1 MNHQIISVNLHDT
14 LIYLFFSTLFPHFAD
29 QGYTNIKNNVNIKN
43 SQGLDRMQKHLL
55 LPLFLSIGLLMQG
68 CGSKEAAQPET
79 PPAKVS
85 VLNIQ
90 PQSVNFSENLPA
102 RVQAFRTAEI
112 RPQVGGII
120 EKVLF
125 TQGSEVKAGQ
135 ALYKINS
142 ETFQADVNSNRAS
155 LNKAE
160 AEVARL
166 KVQLERYQQL
176 LPSNAI
182 SKQEVSNAQAEYRQ
196 ALADVAQMKALLTR
210 QNLNLQYA
218 TVRAPISGRIGQSF
232 VTEGALV
239 GQGDSN
245 KMATVQQID
254 KVYVD
259 IKQSISEYERLQTA
273 LQNGELSANDQKTF
287 RISNS
292 HGQPYNVTARM
303 LFEDINVDPETG
315 DVTIRIEV
323 NNPERK
329 LLPGMYVRV
338 DINRAS
344 VPQALLIP
352 AQAIQRNINGEPQ
365 VYVINTKGTADIRP
379 IELGQQYEQYYIA
392 NKGLKAGDKVVVE
405 GIERIQ
411 PNQKLELSVWKV
423 PVNTTANSS
432 VHAESAATQG
442 AQ

>member
-1 MNHQIISVNLHDT
+1 
-14 LIYLFFSTLFPHFAD
+14 
-29 QGYTNIKNNVNIKN
+29 
-43 SQGLDRMQKHLL
+43 MQKHLL
-55 LPLFLSIGLLMQG
+55 LPLFLSIGLVIQG
-68 CGSKEAAQPET
+68 CSSEEKKPVEA
-79 PPAKVS
+79 PPAKVT
-85 VLNIQ
+85 VLSLK

-102 RVQAFRTAEI
+102 RVHAFRTAEI

-142 ETFQADVNSNRAS
+142 ETFQADVRSNQAS

-196 ALADVAQMKALLTR
+196 ALADVAQMKALLAR

-239 GQGDSN
+239 SQGDTN
-245 KMATVQQID
+245 TLATIQQID

-259 IKQSISEYERLQTA
+259 VKQSIGEYERLQTA
-273 LQNGELSANDQKTF
+273 LQNGELSANSDKTV

-292 HGQPYNVTARM
+292 HGQFYNVSAKM

-315 DVTIRIEV
+315 DVTIRIVV

-338 DINRAS
+338 NIDRAS
-344 VPQALLIP
+344 VPQALLVP
-352 AQAIQRNINGEPQ
+352 SQAIQRNNNGDPQ
-365 VYVINTKGTADIRP
+365 VYVINAKGLADVRP
-379 IELGQQYEQYYIA
+379 IELGQQYEQFYLV
-392 NKGLKAGDKVVVE
+392 NKGLKVGDKVIVE
-405 GIERIQ
+405 GVDRIK
-411 PNQKLELSVWKV
+411 PNQKLEITNWKA
-423 PVNTTANSS
+423 PS
-432 VHAESAATQG
+432 TQG

>member
-14 LIYLFFSTLFPHFAD
+14 LIYLLFSTLFPHFAD

>member
-1 MNHQIISVNLHDT
+1 
-14 LIYLFFSTLFPHFAD
+14 
-29 QGYTNIKNNVNIKN
+29 
-43 SQGLDRMQKHLL
+43 MQKHLL
-55 LPLFLSIGLLMQG
+55 LPLFLSIGLVIQG
-68 CGSKEAAQPET
+68 CSSEEKKPVEA
-79 PPAKVS
+79 PPAKVT
-85 VLNIQ
+85 VLSLK

-102 RVQAFRTAEI
+102 RVHAFRTAEI

-142 ETFQADVNSNRAS
+142 ETFQADVRSNQAS

-196 ALADVAQMKALLTR
+196 ALADVAQMKALLAR

-239 GQGDSN
+239 SQGDTN
-245 KMATVQQID
+245 TLATIQQID

-259 IKQSISEYERLQTA
+259 VKQPIGEYERLQTA
-273 LQNGELSANDQKTF
+273 LQNGELSANSDKTV

-292 HGQPYNVTARM
+292 HGQFYNVSAKM

-338 DINRAS
+338 NIDRAS
-344 VPQALLIP
+344 VPQALLVP
-352 AQAIQRNINGEPQ
+352 SQAIQRNNNGDPQ
-365 VYVINTKGTADIRP
+365 VYVINAKGLADVRP
-379 IELGQQYEQYYIA
+379 IELGQQYEQFYLV
-392 NKGLKAGDKVVVE
+392 NKGLKVGDKVIVE
-405 GIERIQ
+405 GVDRIK
-411 PNQKLELSVWKV
+411 PNQKLEITNWKA
-423 PVNTTANSS
+423 PS
-432 VHAESAATQG
+432 TQG

>member
-1 MNHQIISVNLHDT
+1 
-14 LIYLFFSTLFPHFAD
+14 
-29 QGYTNIKNNVNIKN
+29 
-43 SQGLDRMQKHLL
+43 MQKHLL

-365 VYVINTKGTADIRP
+365 VYVINAKGTADIRP

-423 PVNTTANSS
+423 PVNTTANTS

>member
-1 MNHQIISVNLHDT
+1 M
-14 LIYLFFSTLFPHFAD
+14 LISTLFPHFKD
-29 QGYTNIKNNVNIKN
+29 LDYTLTQNNNNIKN
-43 SQGLDRMQKHLL
+43 SIGLDSMQKHLL
-55 LPLFLSIGLLMQG
+55 LPLFLSIGLVIQG
-68 CGSKEAAQPET
+68 CSSEEAKQPEV

-85 VLNIQ
+85 VLSLE

-135 ALYKINS
+135 ALYQINA
-142 ETFQADVNSNRAS
+142 ETFQADVNSSKAS

-166 KVQLERYQQL
+166 KVQLERYEQL

-196 ALADVAQMKALLTR
+196 ALADVAQMKALLAR

-239 GQGDSN
+239 SQGDTN
-245 KMATVQQID
+245 TLATIQQID

-259 IKQSISEYERLQTA
+259 VKQSIGEYERLQTA
-273 LQNGELSANDQKTF
+273 LQNGELSANSDKTV

-292 HGQPYNVTARM
+292 HGQFYNVSAKM

-315 DVTIRIEV
+315 DVTIRIVV

-338 DINRAS
+338 NIDRAS
-344 VPQALLIP
+344 VPQALLVP
-352 AQAIQRNINGEPQ
+352 SQAIQRNNNGDPQ
-365 VYVINTKGTADIRP
+365 VYVINAKGLADIRP
-379 IELGQQYEQYYIA
+379 IELGQQYEQFYLV
-392 NKGLKAGDKVVVE
+392 NKGLKVGDKVIVE
-405 GIERIQ
+405 GIDRIQ
-411 PNQKLELSVWKV
+411 PNQKLEISKWKA
-423 PVNTTANSS
+423 PI
-432 VHAESAATQG
+432 TQG

>member
-1 MNHQIISVNLHDT
+1 M
-14 LIYLFFSTLFPHFAD
+14 
-29 QGYTNIKNNVNIKN
+29 NIKN

-365 VYVINTKGTADIRP
+365 VYVINAKGTADIRP

-423 PVNTTANSS
+423 PVNTTANTS
-432 VHAESAATQG
+432 VHAESTATQG

>member
-1 MNHQIISVNLHDT
+1 
-14 LIYLFFSTLFPHFAD
+14 
-29 QGYTNIKNNVNIKN
+29 
-43 SQGLDRMQKHLL
+43 MQKHLL
-55 LPLFLSIGLLMQG
+55 LPLFLSIGLILQG
-68 CGSKEAAQPET
+68 CGSEQVTQAEAA
-79 PPAKVS
+79 PAKVS
-85 VLNIQ
+85 VLNMQ

-142 ETFQADVNSNRAS
+142 EIFQADVNSNQAS

-166 KVQLERYQQL
+166 KVQLARYEQL

-239 GQGDSN
+239 SQGDTN
-245 KMATVQQID
+245 TMATVQQID

-259 IKQSISEYERLQTA
+259 VKQSISEYERLQAA
-273 LQNGELSANDQKTF
+273 LQSGELSANNEKTV

-292 HGQPYNVTARM
+292 HGQPYKVSAKM

-323 NNPERK
+323 QNPERK

-338 DINRAS
+338 NIDRAS
-344 VPQALLIP
+344 VPQALLVP
-352 AQAIQRNINGEPQ
+352 AQAIQRNINGDPQ

-392 NKGLKAGDKVVVE
+392 NRGLKTGDKVVVE
-405 GIERIQ
+405 GVERIQ
-411 PNQKLELSVWKV
+411 ANQKLQLTTWKA
-423 PVNTTANSS
+423 PSSNNSTS
-432 VHAESAATQG
+432 PMTQG
-442 AQ
+442 AK

>member
-1 MNHQIISVNLHDT
+1 
-14 LIYLFFSTLFPHFAD
+14 
-29 QGYTNIKNNVNIKN
+29 
-43 SQGLDRMQKHLL
+43 MQKHFL
-55 LPLFLSIGLLMQG
+55 LPLFLSIGLVVQG
-68 CGSKEAAQPET
+68 CSSEETKQPEV
-79 PPAKVS
+79 PPAKVG
-85 VLNIQ
+85 VLSLK

-135 ALYKINS
+135 ALYKINA
-142 ETFQADVNSNRAS
+142 ETFEADVNSNRAS

-166 KVQLERYQQL
+166 KVQLQRYEQL
-176 LPSNAI
+176 LPSNAV
-182 SKQEVSNAQAEYRQ
+182 SKQEVNNAQAEYRQ
-196 ALADVAQMKALLTR
+196 ALADVAQMKALLVR

-239 GQGDSN
+239 SQGDTN
-245 KMATVQQID
+245 TLATVQQID

-259 IKQSISEYERLQTA
+259 VKQSIGEYERLQAA
-273 LQNGELSANDQKTF
+273 LQSGELSANSDKTV

-292 HGQPYNVTARM
+292 QGQFYNVTAKM

-315 DVTIRIEV
+315 DVTIRIVV

-338 DINRAS
+338 NIDRAS
-344 VPQALLIP
+344 VPQALLVP
-352 AQAIQRNINGEPQ
+352 AQAIQRNNNGDPQ
-365 VYVINTKGTADIRP
+365 VYVINAKGTADIRP
-379 IELGQQYEQYYIA
+379 IELGQQHEQFYLV
-392 NKGLKAGDKVVVE
+392 NKGLKVGDKVIVE
-405 GIERIQ
+405 GIDRIQ
-411 PNQKLELSVWKV
+411 PNQKLEITNWKA
-423 PVNTTANSS
+423 PVTK
-432 VHAESAATQG
+432 G

>member
-1 MNHQIISVNLHDT
+1 
-14 LIYLFFSTLFPHFAD
+14 
-29 QGYTNIKNNVNIKN
+29 
-43 SQGLDRMQKHLL
+43 MQKHLL
-55 LPLFLSIGLLMQG
+55 LPLFLSIGLVLQA
-68 CGSKEAAQPET
+68 CGSKDAAPTEA
-79 PPAKVS
+79 PPAKVT

-142 ETFQADVNSNRAS
+142 ETFQADVNSNQAS
-155 LNKAE
+155 LHKAE
-160 AEVARL
+160 AEVVRL
-166 KVQLERYQQL
+166 KVQLERYEQL

-239 GQGDSN
+239 SQGDANTMS
-245 KMATVQQID
+245 TVQQID

-259 IKQSISEYERLQTA
+259 VKQSISEYERLQAA
-273 LQNGELSANDQKTF
+273 LQSGELSANNEKTV

-292 HGQPYNVTARM
+292 HGHPYNVSAKM

-323 NNPERK
+323 QNPERK

-338 DINRAS
+338 NIDRAS
-344 VPQALLIP
+344 VPQALLVP
-352 AQAIQRNINGEPQ
+352 AQAIQRNINGDPQ
-365 VYVINTKGTADIRP
+365 VYVINAKGATDIRP
-379 IELGQQYEQYYIA
+379 IELGQQYEQFYIA
-392 NKGLKAGDKVVVE
+392 SKGLKAGDKIVVE
-405 GIERIQ
+405 GMERIQ
-411 PNQKLELSVWKV
+411 PNQKLELAAWKV
-423 PVNTTANSS
+423 PASSNSTS
-432 VHAESAATQG
+432 PATQG

>member
-1 MNHQIISVNLHDT
+1 
-14 LIYLFFSTLFPHFAD
+14 
-29 QGYTNIKNNVNIKN
+29 
-43 SQGLDRMQKHLL
+43 MQKRLL
-55 LPLFLSIGLLMQG
+55 LPLFLSIGLVLQG
-68 CGSKEAAQPET
+68 CGSDEAKPAET
-79 PPAKVS
+79 PLAKVS
-85 VLNIQ
+85 VLSLQ
-90 PQSVNFSENLPA
+90 PQAVNFSENLPA

-125 TQGSEVKAGQ
+125 KQGSEVKAGQ
-135 ALYKINS
+135 ALYKINA
-142 ETFQADVNSNRAS
+142 ETFQADVNSNKAS

-160 AEVARL
+160 AEVVRL
-166 KVQLERYQQL
+166 KVQLERYEQL

-239 GQGDSN
+239 SQGDAN
-245 KMATVQQID
+245 TMATVQQID

-259 IKQSISEYERLQTA
+259 VKQSIGEYERLQAA
-273 LQNGELSANDQKTF
+273 LQSGELSANNEKTV

-292 HGQPYNVTARM
+292 HGQAYNVTAKM

-323 NNPERK
+323 SNPERK

-338 DINRAS
+338 NIDRAS
-344 VPQALLIP
+344 IPQALLIP
-352 AQAIQRNINGEPQ
+352 AQAVQRNINGEPQ
-365 VYVINTKGTADIRP
+365 VYVINAKGAAEIRP
-379 IELGQQYEQYYIA
+379 IELGQQYDQFYIA
-392 NKGLKAGDKVVVE
+392 NKGLKTGDKVVVE
-405 GIERIQ
+405 GIDRIQ
-411 PNQKLELSVWKV
+411 PNQKLEISNWKI
-423 PVNTTANSS
+423 P
-432 VHAESAATQG
+432 ATQG

>member
-14 LIYLFFSTLFPHFAD
+14 LIYLLFSTLFPHFAD

-85 VLNIQ
+85 VLNIE

-365 VYVINTKGTADIRP
+365 VYVINAKGTADTRP

-423 PVNTTANSS
+423 PVNTTANNS

>member
-1 MNHQIISVNLHDT
+1 
-14 LIYLFFSTLFPHFAD
+14 
-29 QGYTNIKNNVNIKN
+29 
-43 SQGLDRMQKHLL
+43 MQKHLL
-55 LPLFLSIGLLMQG
+55 LPLFLSIGLILQG
-68 CGSKEAAQPET
+68 CGSQETAQAEPA
-79 PPAKVS
+79 PAKVS
-85 VLNIQ
+85 VLSIQ
-90 PQSVNFSENLPA
+90 SQSVNFSENLPA

-120 EKVLF
+120 ERVLF
-125 TQGSEVKAGQ
+125 KQGSEVRAGQ

-142 ETFQADVNSNRAS
+142 ETFEADVNSNRAS

-166 KVQLERYQQL
+166 KVQLDRYEQL

-182 SKQEVSNAQAEYRQ
+182 SKQEVSNAQAQYRQ

-239 GQGDSN
+239 GQGDTN
-245 KMATVQQID
+245 TMATIQQID

-259 IKQSISEYERLQTA
+259 VKQSISEYERLQAA
-273 LQNGELSANDQKTF
+273 LKSGELSANSEKTV

-292 HGQPYNVTARM
+292 HGQTYNVTAKM

-315 DVTIRIEV
+315 DVTFRIEV
-323 NNPERK
+323 NNTERK

-338 DINRAS
+338 NIDRAS
-344 VPQALLIP
+344 IPQALLVP

-365 VYVINTKGTADIRP
+365 VYVINAKGSAEIRP
-379 IELGQQYEQYYIA
+379 IEIGQQYEQYYIA
-392 NKGLKAGDKVVVE
+392 NKGLKVGDKVVVE
-405 GIERIQ
+405 GMERIQ
-411 PNQKLELSVWKV
+411 PNQKLAMTTWKK
-423 PVNTTANSS
+423 PASENSAS
-432 VHAESAATQG
+432 NVETKPSTNQG
-442 AQ
+442 AQP

>member
-1 MNHQIISVNLHDT
+1 M
-14 LIYLFFSTLFPHFAD
+14 
-29 QGYTNIKNNVNIKN
+29 
-43 SQGLDRMQKHLL
+43 
-55 LPLFLSIGLLMQG
+55 
-68 CGSKEAAQPET
+68 
-79 PPAKVS
+79 
-85 VLNIQ
+85 
-90 PQSVNFSENLPA
+90 
-102 RVQAFRTAEI
+102 
-112 RPQVGGII
+112 
-120 EKVLF
+120 
-125 TQGSEVKAGQ
+125 
-135 ALYKINS
+135 
-142 ETFQADVNSNRAS
+142 
-155 LNKAE
+155 
-160 AEVARL
+160 
-166 KVQLERYQQL
+166 

-365 VYVINTKGTADIRP
+365 VYVINAKGTADIRP

-423 PVNTTANSS
+423 PVSTTTNTS
-432 VHAESAATQG
+432 VHAKSAATQG

>member
-1 MNHQIISVNLHDT
+1 
-14 LIYLFFSTLFPHFAD
+14 
-29 QGYTNIKNNVNIKN
+29 
-43 SQGLDRMQKHLL
+43 MQKHLL
-55 LPLFLSIGLLMQG
+55 LPLFLSIGLVLQG
-68 CGSKEAAQPET
+68 CGSEQVAQAET
-79 PPAKVS
+79 APAKVT
-85 VLNIQ
+85 VFNIQ
-90 PQSVNFSENLPA
+90 PQSISFSENLPA

-142 ETFQADVNSNRAS
+142 ETFQADVNSNKAS
-155 LNKAE
+155 LTKAE

-166 KVQLERYQQL
+166 KVQLERYEQL

-182 SKQEVSNAQAEYRQ
+182 SKQEVSNAQAAYRQ

-239 GQGDSN
+239 NQGDTAT
-245 KMATVQQID
+245 MATVQQID
-254 KVYVD
+254 RVYVD
-259 IKQSISEYERLQTA
+259 VKQSIAEYERLQAA
-273 LQNGELSANDQKTF
+273 LQSGELSANNEKTV
-287 RISNS
+287 RILNS
-292 HGQPYNVTARM
+292 HGQPYKVIARM
-303 LFEDINVDPETG
+303 LFEGINVDPETG

-323 NNPERK
+323 QNPERK

-338 DINRAS
+338 SIDRAS
-344 VPQALLIP
+344 IPQALLIP
-352 AQAIQRNINGEPQ
+352 AQAVQRNSNGDPQ
-365 VYVINTKGTADIRP
+365 AYVINAKGAAEIRP
-379 IELGQQYEQYYIA
+379 IELGQQYEQSYLV
-392 NKGLKAGDKVVVE
+392 NKGLQTGDKIVVE
-405 GIERIQ
+405 GVERIQ
-411 PNQKLELSVWKV
+411 PNQKLEISMWKA
-423 PVNTTANSS
+423 PI
-432 VHAESAATQG
+432 TQG

>member
-1 MNHQIISVNLHDT
+1 
-14 LIYLFFSTLFPHFAD
+14 
-29 QGYTNIKNNVNIKN
+29 
-43 SQGLDRMQKHLL
+43 MQKHLL
-55 LPLFLSIGLLMQG
+55 LPLFLSIGLVIQG
-68 CGSKEAAQPET
+68 CSSEEAKQPEVA
-79 PPAKVS
+79 PAKVS
-85 VLNIQ
+85 VLSLQ

-135 ALYKINS
+135 ALYKINA
-142 ETFQADVNSNRAS
+142 ETFQADVNSNKAS

-166 KVQLERYQQL
+166 KVQLERYEQL

-196 ALADVAQMKALLTR
+196 ALADVAQMKALLSR

-239 GQGDSN
+239 SQGDTN
-245 KMATVQQID
+245 TLATIQQID

-259 IKQSISEYERLQTA
+259 VKQSIGEYERLQTA
-273 LQNGELSANDQKTF
+273 LQNGELSANSDKTV

-292 HGQPYNVTARM
+292 HGQFYNVSAKM

-315 DVTIRIEV
+315 DVTIRIVV

-338 DINRAS
+338 NIDRAS
-344 VPQALLIP
+344 VPQALLVP
-352 AQAIQRNINGEPQ
+352 SQAIQRNNNGDPQ
-365 VYVINTKGTADIRP
+365 VYVINAKGLADIRP
-379 IELGQQYEQYYIA
+379 IELGQQYEQFYLV
-392 NKGLKAGDKVVVE
+392 NKGLKVGDKVIVE
-405 GIERIQ
+405 GIDRIQ
-411 PNQKLELSVWKV
+411 PNQKLEISKWKA
-423 PVNTTANSS
+423 PI
-432 VHAESAATQG
+432 TQG

>member
-1 MNHQIISVNLHDT
+1 
-14 LIYLFFSTLFPHFAD
+14 
-29 QGYTNIKNNVNIKN
+29 
-43 SQGLDRMQKHLL
+43 MQKHLL
-55 LPLFLSIGLLMQG
+55 LPLFLSIGLVIQG
-68 CGSKEAAQPET
+68 CSSEEKKPVEA
-79 PPAKVS
+79 PPAKVT
-85 VLNIQ
+85 VLSLK

-102 RVQAFRTAEI
+102 RVHAFRTAEI

-142 ETFQADVNSNRAS
+142 ETFQADVRSNQAS

-196 ALADVAQMKALLTR
+196 ALADVAQMKALLAR

-239 GQGDSN
+239 SQGDTN
-245 KMATVQQID
+245 TLATIQQID

-259 IKQSISEYERLQTA
+259 VKQSISEYERLQTA
-273 LQNGELSANDQKTF
+273 LQNGELSANSDKTV

-292 HGQPYNVTARM
+292 HGQFYNVSAKM

-338 DINRAS
+338 NIDRAS
-344 VPQALLIP
+344 VPQALLVP
-352 AQAIQRNINGEPQ
+352 SQAIQRNNNGDPQ
-365 VYVINTKGTADIRP
+365 VYVINAKGLADIRP
-379 IELGQQYEQYYIA
+379 IELGQQYEQFYLV
-392 NKGLKAGDKVVVE
+392 NKGLKVGDKVIVE
-405 GIERIQ
+405 GVDRIK
-411 PNQKLELSVWKV
+411 PNQKLEITNWKA
-423 PVNTTANSS
+423 PS
-432 VHAESAATQG
+432 TQG

>member
-1 MNHQIISVNLHDT
+1 
-14 LIYLFFSTLFPHFAD
+14 
-29 QGYTNIKNNVNIKN
+29 
-43 SQGLDRMQKHLL
+43 MQKHLL
-55 LPLFLSIGLLMQG
+55 LPLFLSIGLVLQG
-68 CGSKEAAQPET
+68 CGSEQVTQAEAA
-79 PPAKVS
+79 PAKVT
-85 VLNIQ
+85 VFNIQ
-90 PQSVNFSENLPA
+90 PQSISFSENLPA

-142 ETFQADVNSNRAS
+142 ETFQADVNSNKAS
-155 LNKAE
+155 LTKAE

-166 KVQLERYQQL
+166 KVQLERYEQL

-182 SKQEVSNAQAEYRQ
+182 SKQEVSNAQAAYRQ

-239 GQGDSN
+239 NQGDTAT
-245 KMATVQQID
+245 MATVQQID

-259 IKQSISEYERLQTA
+259 VKQSIAEYERLQAA
-273 LQNGELSANDQKTF
+273 LQSGELSANNEKTV
-287 RISNS
+287 RILNS
-292 HGQPYNVTARM
+292 HGQPYKVTAKI
-303 LFEDINVDPETG
+303 LFEGVNVDPETG
-315 DVTIRIEV
+315 DVTVRIEV
-323 NNPERK
+323 QNPERK

-338 DINRAS
+338 SIDRAS
-344 VPQALLIP
+344 IPQALLIP
-352 AQAIQRNINGEPQ
+352 AQAVQRNSNGDPQ
-365 VYVINTKGTADIRP
+365 AYVINAKGAAEIRP
-379 IELGQQYEQYYIA
+379 IELGQQYEQSYLV
-392 NKGLKAGDKVVVE
+392 NKGLQTGDKIVVE
-405 GIERIQ
+405 GVERIQ
-411 PNQKLELSVWKV
+411 PNQKLEISMWKA
-423 PVNTTANSS
+423 PI
-432 VHAESAATQG
+432 TQG